1 MLFRSRYNEAIRVYN
16 KGIDDLNEEIETSN
30 RRGEVNSGADWILR
44 EACLEDDLKRA
55 QDKVIADYKT
65 AMDGLDDDA
74 QTAATAIQNTLDTIV
89 DPSLQGSRNRIG
101 AAMFN
106 DIPVVDGQAEWEQAQ
121 SEAGPAA
128 SIINGGFPTEQDI
141 RDFQEKYGELCK
153 NPFFVRALLHYRS
166 PAKNVTF

>member
-1 MLFRSRYNEAIRVYN
+1 
-16 KGIDDLNEEIETSN
+16 
-30 RRGEVNSGADWILR
+30 
-44 EACLEDDLKRA
+44 
-55 QDKVIADYKT
+55 
-65 AMDGLDDDA
+65 MDGLDDDA

-153 NPFFVRALLHYRS
+153 NPFFARALAERVDPEAMTRFLVQAQKLRYGAGKS
-166 PAKNVTF
+166 PIDASLNSICASLGSAVSLATGGMNADPALVEVNETFETANADRKSVV